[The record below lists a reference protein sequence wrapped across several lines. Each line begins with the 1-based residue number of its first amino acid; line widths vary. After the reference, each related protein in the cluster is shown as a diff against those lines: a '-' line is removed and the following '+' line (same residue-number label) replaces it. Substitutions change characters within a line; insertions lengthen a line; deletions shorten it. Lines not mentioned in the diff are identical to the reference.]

1 MSLPDDNEEIQPQDP
16 RKEQEEVDQD
26 TERALFLKAFAEDTT
41 KSYKYYATRYSATWQ
56 KTETNS
62 LTSNLTRKSI
72 CLFLNDMQILTKEIP
87 VSLELH
93 KENIDPV
100 ELDNATFDK
109 VSEVFRNIYPG
120 IYEGIEKF
128 WFSSREYWDKVGLR
142 I

>member
-62 LTSNLTRKSI
+62 LTSNLTRKKYFPSLADPADDSVSVI
-72 CLFLNDMQILTKEIP
+72 DLFVRLTII
-87 VSLELH
+87 S
-93 KENIDPV
+93 
-100 ELDNATFDK
+100 
-109 VSEVFRNIYPG
+109 
-120 IYEGIEKF
+120 
-128 WFSSREYWDKVGLR
+128 
-142 I
+142 